1 MSNQAYLN
9 NIKQGA
15 IQGWHTHK
23 ILPSLTGAQAALE
36 SGWGSS
42 KLSKPPYNNN
52 FGIKA
57 GDDWTGRTVTMST
70 QEWVGGRYITINDS
84 FRAYDSLSD
93 SVKDHAAF
101 FTNTPWRTQNYRNVV
116 GERDYKR
123 VAQAVSSAGYAT
135 DPSYVSKI
143 IRIIEENNLYNWD
156 QEAFNGNVANSGP
169 TQENTNK
176 EKTVGK
182 DISTAAKTTTEDYTI
197 TVIGDSLGVGTEPF
211 LKQLKWSKANYDNYG
226 SRQWTHSTKI
236 YSAIDILTDL
246 ASAGSLNN
254 NVIFIL
260 GTNRG
265 VDASEIDT
273 AVGIIGRDRNIILV
287 DTASEVNHRNTV
299 SNRYKEASKRH
310 ENVFYANWSDKARP
324 NIASWYYAD
333 GAGGTRIHMN
343 STGYKKHADF
353 IVQAIYEANATSWEK
368 EINTPTQKSEE
379 NIDIYNIEYDD
390 GKYTSPK
397 GDSSIYNAELNQQ
410 YGFKPRKG
418 EIMWIE
424 RIYEGN
430 EDNPSDLLEGALRF
444 MEEHSVPGAQYT
456 VNMRYLPEDIAI
468 GDTGIFVDHEFNP
481 PLYIEARVL
490 EINTSVSN
498 PESDSVVLGNVIEVH
513 PKDKSDIL
521 SIQKELQK
529 TREDLQTEFWKEK
542 PVNLEMLTS
551 NGLHLSTDNY
561 IPKNELNKYKYDHV
575 KVENGTGIVHL
586 TAPRDPENDFTFYG
600 HIADNYIDAVDELV
614 DEIINV
620 DGEEIIFDEPID
632 PNTNPQGPDVLDP
645 NDLGEIRELKVKEF
659 DVEFL
664 DILGRKIGEDTI
676 QVYEDSTFSYKVS
689 GYTKSINKINILST
703 SSFTLDVVSFK
714 EDDDY
719 KSPFADKTRLYV
731 KAIQEA
737 EDVTYKFKNFIWT
750 RVSDNQRSDEE
761 WNDINKWNETS
772 GINLTASDIEGNEST
787 FICRMY
793 DDDFNFVNAIGATVK
808 IALEGKSAYE
818 QAVENGYEGTEE
830 EWIDSLRGSD
840 GENGI
845 PGEPGEDGQ
854 STYIHVAWAH
864 SPMGDGFSTS
874 DSTDKLYMGTYV
886 DEIEADSENYSDYKW
901 TRVKGDKGETGET
914 GPRGLTGLQGPEGKQ
929 GIEGKKGTDGKSS
942 YTHIAYATGD
952 QGQTFNH
959 ETFPQAT
966 HIGMYVSDNQNSS
979 DNWKDYKWT
988 LIKGA
993 NGARGLEG
1001 PKGKDGRTPYFHT
1014 AWANSANG
1022 KSGFSTTVS
1031 AGKLY
1036 LGTATTFDPDDPTD
1050 YTKYNWTLI
1059 KGEKGDTG
1067 PRGLTGLQ
1075 GPEGKQ
1081 GIEGKKGTD
1090 GKSSY
1095 THIAYA
1101 TGDQGQTF
1109 NHETFPQATHIG
1121 MYVSDNQNSSDNW
1134 KDYKWTLIKGANGAR
1149 GLEGPKGKDG
1159 RTPYFHTA
1167 WANSANGKSG
1177 FSTTVS
1183 AGKLYLGTATT
1194 FDPDDPTDYTKY
1206 NWTLIKGEKGDTG
1219 PQGPRGLQGPNGAN
1233 GQSQWVHVRYS
1244 VNSNGSGMTPSP
1256 SSTTKYVGIAV
1267 TNSATAP
1274 AFPEFTWS
1282 KYVGENGSNGAQGPQ
1297 GVPGKNGANGT
1308 TTYTWVRYADTPT
1321 SGMNNFPEGKK
1332 YIGLAFNKTTP
1343 TESSN
1348 YSDYKWSLMPQNI
1361 EIGGRNLLMNSG
1373 EKVSNGEYNI
1383 ARYDLTDKIKEGEEV
1398 TLTIWGSLAKTK
1410 SNFVAYNSGDMINL
1424 TTLADNGNGTYS
1436 RTFKWK
1442 IGSSTNTYLSIYA
1455 FTNAQTGTST
1465 INKIKLERGNIA
1477 TDWTEAPEDVQGQI
1491 DEKAAQI
1498 DFDTV
1503 LSEQAVALDKI
1514 EALNTEINATKD
1526 NLIISHSAEYIEK
1539 IEKVLGSSENAD
1551 ARLKVLD
1558 EQRVQIETY
1567 FQFDDAFTIGRSN
1580 SKNKV
1585 RITNEQMQFLDGET
1599 ILAYASGNYF
1609 FIKNMKVEQALEV
1622 GVHKIEEEN
1631 GITVGRFI
1639 GG

>member
-57 GDDWTGRTVTMST
+57 GADWTGRTVTMST

-135 DPSYVSKI
+135 DPSYASKI

-299 SNRYKEASKRH
+299 SNRYREASKRH

-343 STGYKKHADF
+343 STGYQKHADF
-353 IVQAIYEANATSWEK
+353 IVQAIYEANATNWEK

-397 GDSSIYNAELNQQ
+397 GDSSIYNVELNQQ

-418 EIMWIE
+418 EIMWVE

-430 EDNPSDLLEGALRF
+430 EDNPSDLLQSALDF

-468 GDTGIFVDHEFNP
+468 GDTGIFIDHEFNP

-490 EINTSVSN
+490 EINTSVSS

-586 TAPRDPENDFTFYG
+586 NAPRKSENDFTFYG
-600 HIADNYIDAVDELV
+600 HIEDTYIDAVDELV
-614 DEIINV
+614 EEIINV

-632 PNTNPQGPDVLDP
+632 PNTNPQGPDVSDP

-689 GYTKSINKINILST
+689 VYTQSINKINILST
-703 SSFTLDVVSFK
+703 SSFALDVVSFK

-737 EDVTYKFKNFIWT
+737 EDVTYKFKNF
-750 RVSDNQRSDEE
+750 SLKFFNLRS
-761 WNDINKWNETS
+761 
-772 GINLTASDIEGNEST
+772 
-787 FICRMY
+787 
-793 DDDFNFVNAIGATVK
+793 
-808 IALEGKSAYE
+808 
-818 QAVENGYEGTEE
+818 
-830 EWIDSLRGSD
+830 
-840 GENGI
+840 
-845 PGEPGEDGQ
+845 
-854 STYIHVAWAH
+854 
-864 SPMGDGFSTS
+864 
-874 DSTDKLYMGTYV
+874 
-886 DEIEADSENYSDYKW
+886 
-901 TRVKGDKGETGET
+901 
-914 GPRGLTGLQGPEGKQ
+914 
-929 GIEGKKGTDGKSS
+929 
-942 YTHIAYATGD
+942 
-952 QGQTFNH
+952 
-959 ETFPQAT
+959 
-966 HIGMYVSDNQNSS
+966 
-979 DNWKDYKWT
+979 
-988 LIKGA
+988 
-993 NGARGLEG
+993 
-1001 PKGKDGRTPYFHT
+1001 
-1014 AWANSANG
+1014 
-1022 KSGFSTTVS
+1022 
-1031 AGKLY
+1031 
-1036 LGTATTFDPDDPTD
+1036 
-1050 YTKYNWTLI
+1050 
-1059 KGEKGDTG
+1059 
-1067 PRGLTGLQ
+1067 
-1075 GPEGKQ
+1075 
-1081 GIEGKKGTD
+1081 
-1090 GKSSY
+1090 
-1095 THIAYA
+1095 
-1101 TGDQGQTF
+1101 
-1109 NHETFPQATHIG
+1109 
-1121 MYVSDNQNSSDNW
+1121 
-1134 KDYKWTLIKGANGAR
+1134 
-1149 GLEGPKGKDG
+1149 
-1159 RTPYFHTA
+1159 
-1167 WANSANGKSG
+1167 
-1177 FSTTVS
+1177 
-1183 AGKLYLGTATT
+1183 
-1194 FDPDDPTDYTKY
+1194 
-1206 NWTLIKGEKGDTG
+1206 
-1219 PQGPRGLQGPNGAN
+1219 
-1233 GQSQWVHVRYS
+1233 
-1244 VNSNGSGMTPSP
+1244 
-1256 SSTTKYVGIAV
+1256 
-1267 TNSATAP
+1267 
-1274 AFPEFTWS
+1274 
-1282 KYVGENGSNGAQGPQ
+1282 
-1297 GVPGKNGANGT
+1297 
-1308 TTYTWVRYADTPT
+1308 
-1321 SGMNNFPEGKK
+1321 
-1332 YIGLAFNKTTP
+1332 
-1343 TESSN
+1343 
-1348 YSDYKWSLMPQNI
+1348 
-1361 EIGGRNLLMNSG
+1361 
-1373 EKVSNGEYNI
+1373 
-1383 ARYDLTDKIKEGEEV
+1383 
-1398 TLTIWGSLAKTK
+1398 
-1410 SNFVAYNSGDMINL
+1410 
-1424 TTLADNGNGTYS
+1424 
-1436 RTFKWK
+1436 
-1442 IGSSTNTYLSIYA
+1442 
-1455 FTNAQTGTST
+1455 
-1465 INKIKLERGNIA
+1465 
-1477 TDWTEAPEDVQGQI
+1477 
-1491 DEKAAQI
+1491 
-1498 DFDTV
+1498 
-1503 LSEQAVALDKI
+1503 
-1514 EALNTEINATKD
+1514 
-1526 NLIISHSAEYIEK
+1526 
-1539 IEKVLGSSENAD
+1539 
-1551 ARLKVLD
+1551 
-1558 EQRVQIETY
+1558 
-1567 FQFDDAFTIGRSN
+1567 
-1580 SKNKV
+1580 
-1585 RITNEQMQFLDGET
+1585 
-1599 ILAYASGNYF
+1599 
-1609 FIKNMKVEQALEV
+1609 
-1622 GVHKIEEEN
+1622 
-1631 GITVGRFI
+1631 
-1639 GG
+1639 